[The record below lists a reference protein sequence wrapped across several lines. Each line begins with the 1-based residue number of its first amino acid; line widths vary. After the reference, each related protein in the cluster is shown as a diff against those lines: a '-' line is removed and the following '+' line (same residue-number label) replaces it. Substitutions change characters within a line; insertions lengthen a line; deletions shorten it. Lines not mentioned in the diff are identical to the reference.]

1 MSNDS
6 GIAITSTIADSTTLI
21 ATPLTVAHGKGDNS
35 GAAVN
40 AFLVSIQDRVNGEPS
55 FCYLTPEQA
64 IEAGEWLIKM
74 GKSAKLARKV

>member
-1 MSNDS
+1 MSNDN
-6 GIAITSTIADSTTLI
+6 ALVITSTIADKAVLV
-21 ATPLTVAHGKGDNS
+21 ATPVTVAHGKGDNS

-64 IEAGEWLIKM
+64 IEAGEWFIKM
-74 GKSAKLARKV
+74 GKAAKLTGKV